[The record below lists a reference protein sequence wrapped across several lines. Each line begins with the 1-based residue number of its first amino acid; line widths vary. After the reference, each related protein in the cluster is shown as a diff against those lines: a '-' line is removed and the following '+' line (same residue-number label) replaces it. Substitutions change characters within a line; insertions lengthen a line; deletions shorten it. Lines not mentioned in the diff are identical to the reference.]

1 MLTGIDKKIKNLTLE
16 LTQILSIVGTAEE
29 NNVVERIYDRFR
41 EMNYFI
47 NHPERVKY
55 VPVEDDN
62 LNRKSVMAIVKGE
75 KKKSNKTV
83 ILIGHTDTVGI
94 SDYVDIK
101 EYATKPLELAEKL
114 KNLSLPEEALKDLES
129 GRYLFGRGIFDMKCG
144 VATLMTLVEMFSDH
158 VEDLEGNLV
167 FAAVCDEEG
176 NSGGMLS
183 VVKELV
189 KLMEEENFDY
199 QAVIDADYMAPRYEG
214 DDSRYIYVGTVGK
227 LMPSFYVAG
236 SEAHGGDPFR
246 GIDPN
251 HISSAIVEEIDF
263 NTKYCDKAE
272 GEVTVPPISLRQQDL
287 KTEYSVQ
294 TARTSYLY
302 FNYSTHKSTPDEVL
316 EKILEGARI
325 AFEKVI
331 SNLNT
336 EYEKYCKANNFPFE
350 RLPWKARVMSYEEL
364 YNRVKEERGLELDKR
379 IDDLNQKLL
388 AEERIDERIHALR
401 LVEAV
406 HSMWSDKDPV
416 VIAYLSPPYYPH
428 NHVKGDSEL
437 EEKLLNVVREV
448 IDKTESE
455 YEIRIKKFYPYIS
468 DLSYVS
474 APKDENAIDSLKNN
488 MPGFGIKYSL
498 PIEDMQTL
506 NLPVVNIGPFGK
518 DAHKFTERLEKHY
531 SFHVAPRLIHDTI
544 RGLLNE

>member
-94 SDYVDIK
+94 SDYGDIK

-199 QAVIDADYMAPRYEG
+199 QAVIMQTIWLPKG

-227 LMPSFYVAG
+227 LML
-236 SEAHGGDPFR
+236 PFMWLALK
-246 GIDPN
+246 PM
-251 HISSAIVEEIDF
+251 EEI
-263 NTKYCDKAE
+263 
-272 GEVTVPPISLRQQDL
+272 
-287 KTEYSVQ
+287 
-294 TARTSYLY
+294 
-302 FNYSTHKSTPDEVL
+302 L
-316 EKILEGARI
+316 E
-325 AFEKVI
+325 
-331 SNLNT
+331 
-336 EYEKYCKANNFPFE
+336 
-350 RLPWKARVMSYEEL
+350 
-364 YNRVKEERGLELDKR
+364 
-379 IDDLNQKLL
+379 
-388 AEERIDERIHALR
+388 AL
-401 LVEAV
+401 
-406 HSMWSDKDPV
+406 
-416 VIAYLSPPYYPH
+416 I
-428 NHVKGDSEL
+428 
-437 EEKLLNVVREV
+437 
-448 IDKTESE
+448 
-455 YEIRIKKFYPYIS
+455 
-468 DLSYVS
+468 
-474 APKDENAIDSLKNN
+474 
-488 MPGFGIKYSL
+488 
-498 PIEDMQTL
+498 
-506 NLPVVNIGPFGK
+506 
-518 DAHKFTERLEKHY
+518 
-531 SFHVAPRLIHDTI
+531 
-544 RGLLNE
+544 